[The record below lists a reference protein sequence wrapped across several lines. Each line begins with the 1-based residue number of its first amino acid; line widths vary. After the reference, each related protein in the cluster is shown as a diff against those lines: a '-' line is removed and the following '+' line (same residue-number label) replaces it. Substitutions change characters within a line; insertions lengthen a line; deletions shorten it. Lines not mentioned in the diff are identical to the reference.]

1 LLQLT
6 LIARRLG
13 RAVISIL
20 LLLLGFDIAGVVF
33 SFLCDTFVS
42 ERQTST
48 ALYYTIWF
56 VDGVFCGLFCYIA
69 NDDSDRKKP
78 DAQTGLLAVWTMPF
92 ILAAL
97 SFLFYRLFWRQ
108 NMAPS
113 VFAPD
118 NEGLT
123 LTFFITVAVS
133 MAFAYHVQ
141 PGKPAK
147 KKRR

>member
-1 LLQLT
+1 VVT
-6 LIARRLG
+6 T
-13 RAVISIL
+13 L
-20 LLLLGFDIAGVVF
+20 LLLLGFDIAGVAL
-33 SFLCDTFVS
+33 SFFCDTFMS

-48 ALYYTIWF
+48 ALYYVIWF
-56 VDGVFCGLFCYIA
+56 VAGVFCGLFCYLA
-69 NDDSDRKKP
+69 NDDTDTKKP

-97 SFLFYRLFWRQ
+97 SFLFYRLFWRY

-118 NEGLT
+118 DEGLT

-133 MAFAYHVQ
+133 IAFTHNVQ
-141 PGKPAK
+141 HGKPPT